1 MNRLSLLTRS
11 SLQATASLAS
21 LSGHPIE
28 AKHPAP
34 EEVTAWE
41 CGVCGDLHKWED
53 DAHDCCA
60 PAALKGC
67 HDQEDAVRCPVCG
80 GANPDHRHAADCCL
94 WHDLDAPTRW
104 RIADAVEAGDATWA
118 DAIAKE
124 TTA

>member
-1 MNRLSLLTRS
+1 MNRLSPLIRAGLNFTA
-11 SLQATASLAS
+11 LVAGQA
-21 LSGHPIE
+21 GRPVE

-60 PAALKGC
+60 PVALKGC
-67 HDQEDAVRCPVCG
+67 LDQQDSVRCPVCG
-80 GANPDHRHAADCCL
+80 QGSPDHRHAADCCL

-104 RIADAVEAGDATWA
+104 RIADAVEAGDKTWA
-118 DAIAKE
+118 EAIAKE
-124 TTA
+124 TSQ